1 MIDHDPNFYIKRMT
15 FPAAPIYFL
24 QHSSRVNPYSIG
36 GEVTV
41 VQPAMG
47 PGNTSRNED
56 VATDSLQLFRTFGS
70 FPGARERREFPL
82 AERRGPP
89 RASDVRRTRG
99 PAPHTIRPSCPCK
112 SAAAKD
118 AARIE
123 SANRSWR

>member
-82 AERRGPP
+82 AERRGPHGLQTSGEHVAQHLIQFAHRAHVRAQQRKMP
-89 RASDVRRTRG
+89 R
-99 PAPHTIRPSCPCK
+99 
-112 SAAAKD
+112 
-118 AARIE
+118 E
-123 SANRSWR
+123 